1 MRRMRGFSLIELLI
15 VAAIAAVLLGIGFV
29 QINSGGAATSQAAQ
43 AIAATVN
50 RARFEAIRTNNTAGF
65 QVIAADANQG
75 GTIRVCSGVDESQA
89 LSCNTGTI
97 ASTVVLSDGDLA
109 RARIASPAQL
119 TVFFDRRGIV
129 RNPSSDGLVVTVTD
143 RSGANAR
150 TVTIAATG
158 RTEIQ

>member
-1 MRRMRGFSLIELLI
+1 MKRMRGFSLIELLI
-15 VAAIAAVLLGIGFV
+15 VVAIAAILLAIGFV
-29 QINSGGAATSQAAQ
+29 QINSAAAATSQAAQ
-43 AIAATVN
+43 AIASTVN

-65 QVIAADANQG
+65 QVIAADADQG
-75 GTIRVCSGVDESQA
+75 GTIRVCSGVDESQV
-89 LSCNTGTI
+89 LSCATGTFV
-97 ASTVVLSDGDLA
+97 ATVVLSEGDLA

-129 RNPSSDGLVVTVTD
+129 RNPASNVITVTD
-143 RSGANAR
+143 RSGGNAR